1 MNKSLLAVL
10 GTCVLFASCQ
20 ESEKKVSKP
29 DILQEN
35 RDTTVA
41 PGTDFFDYANGGW
54 VKKNP
59 IPGDETSWGIGQL
72 VQKELYDRLLHIN
85 EDAMKKDAKSGTTQ
99 QIGDFWAAGM
109 DTMNIEKQGIA
120 PLKTELDK
128 INALQTPKD
137 VMMQAVHMHAYGAN
151 VFFDEGVQ
159 QDQKNS
165 DAYAYYMSQGG
176 LGLPSRDY
184 YFETDARTVKI
195 RESYPAYVAKVFELM
210 GVDAATAKNKATA
223 VIALETKLADKSRK
237 LEDLRD
243 PYKNYNKMAIAKLN
257 TLSPHID
264 WPVYLKEIGVAHVDS
279 VIIGQPEFYK
289 QLDEVLT
296 KENIQTLKD
305 YMSFHLVRAFSP
317 YMSKPFVDA
326 SFDFYSALIRG
337 AKEQRPRWKRVL
349 DAEEHAMGEA
359 LGQLFVKEYFNE
371 KAKKRYEDIV
381 ENIRAAYKVRMEKL
395 DWMSDSTKQKAL
407 HKLAAISKKVGYPDK
422 WKDFSAMKVSKGSF
436 AGNMMQAN
444 MWWNNY
450 YMSKLGKPVDRS
462 EWDMSPQT
470 YNAYYNPSN
479 NEIVL
484 PAGMFTVP
492 GYRDDELDDA
502 LVYGYAAA
510 STVGHEITH
519 GFDDEGRQYDEHG
532 NLRNWWSKKDEEE
545 FNKRAEVL
553 VQQFNNIIA
562 VDTIHLRGK
571 QSLGENLADLGGLL
585 IGYDALMQTDCYKKG
600 EKINGMTPSQRFF
613 LGYGLS
619 WMIEIRPEQI
629 ANQVHSD
636 VHAPAKF
643 RVNGPLPN
651 VPGFYEA
658 FGIKPGDKMYI
669 PDSAR
674 VHLW

>member
-1 MNKSLLAVL
+1 M
-10 GTCVLFASCQ
+10 
-20 ESEKKVSKP
+20 
-29 DILQEN
+29 DILKN
-35 RDTTVA
+35 NLDTTVA
-41 PGTDFFDYANGGW
+41 PGEDFFSYGNGGW
-54 VKKNP
+54 VKQNP
-59 IPGDETSWGIGQL
+59 IPADETSWGIGQL
-72 VQKELYDRLLHIN
+72 VQRELYDRLLHIN
-85 EDAMKKDAKSGTTQ
+85 EAAMKKDEKSGTTK

-109 DTMNIEKQGIA
+109 DTVNIEKQGIT
-120 PLKTELDK
+120 PLQAELDK
-128 INALQTPKD
+128 INALQNAKD
-137 VMMQAVHMHAYGAN
+137 VMMQAVHMHGYGAN

-159 QDQKNS
+159 QDEKNS
-165 DAYAYYMSQGG
+165 DAYAYHMQQGG
-176 LGLPSRDY
+176 LGMPNRDY
-184 YFETDARTVKI
+184 YFETDARSVKI
-195 RESYPAYVAKVFELM
+195 REAYPVYVATIFKLM
-210 GVDAATAKNKATA
+210 GVDSATAKTKAAA
-223 VIALETKLADKSRK
+223 VMALETKLAEKSRK

-243 PYKNYNKMAIAKLN
+243 PYKNYNKMAIAKLK
-257 TLSPHID
+257 TISPNIE
-264 WPVYLKEIGVAHVDS
+264 WPLYLKEIGVAHVDS

-289 QLDEVLT
+289 QLDVVLT
-296 KENIQTLKD
+296 TENIQVLKD
-305 YMSFHLVRAFSP
+305 YLAFHLVRTFSP
-317 YMSKPFVDA
+317 YLSKPYADA
-326 SFDFYSALIRG
+326 NFNFYSGLLRG

-381 ENIRAAYKVRMEKL
+381 ENIRAAYKERMEKL
-395 DWMSDSTKQKAL
+395 DWMSSETKQKAL
-407 HKLAAISKKVGYPDK
+407 HKLAAITKKVGYPDK
-422 WKDFSAMKVSKGSF
+422 WKDFSAMKTGRASF
-436 AGNMMQAN
+436 ATNMMQAN

-492 GYRDDELDDA
+492 GYKDEELDDA

-532 NLRNWWSKKDEEE
+532 NLSNWWTKKDEEE
-545 FNKRAEVL
+545 FNKRADVL
-553 VQQFNNIIA
+553 VKQFNNMVA

-585 IGYDALMQTDCYKKG
+585 IGYDAFMKTDCYKKG
-600 EKINGMTPSQRFF
+600 DKISGMTPAQRFF
-613 LGYGLS
+613 LGYALS

-658 FGIKPGDKMYI
+658 FGIKPADKMYLA
-669 PDSAR
+669 DTAR